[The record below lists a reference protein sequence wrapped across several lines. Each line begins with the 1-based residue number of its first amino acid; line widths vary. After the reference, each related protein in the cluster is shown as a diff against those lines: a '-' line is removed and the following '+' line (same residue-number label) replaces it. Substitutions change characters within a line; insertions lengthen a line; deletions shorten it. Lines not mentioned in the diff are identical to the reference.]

1 MPSIPTDKRES
12 YADLAMSI
20 FLKHPPADPRALRET
35 REKKGNA
42 NASALDA
49 LLEDL
54 GGGREQVRARFSA
67 GHGWVRVSITGMKG
81 NRFRTWSVP
90 VSGNW

>member
-1 MPSIPTDKRES
+1 MPSVPTDKRES

-35 REKKGNA
+35 REKKGGA

-54 GGGREQVRARFSA
+54 GGGREQVRAGLAA
-67 GHGWVRVSITGMKG
+67 GHVWVRGVVPGMKG
-81 NRFRTWSVP
+81 NR
-90 VSGNW
+90 